1 MHHPRRRNVTTSVVR
16 SEKVTHAKIS
26 PEKVNPR
33 DVAGNAEEE
42 EEEEEEEKVE
52 EEEEEEEEIELADH
66 TSFLPHTTVVY

>member
-42 EEEEEEEKVE
+42 EEEEKV